1 MNHIHEIQKQKR
13 QNELW
18 ALWLQFCTQESQVAL
33 SSPESSPRNSVKL
46 PCVYHEQTVRVPW
59 TPPKGSLLPAASD
72 YFSLKPSL
80 SVRGFHGHSI
90 PSSCFPQKQRNSQ
103 HSRLFMFP
111 YLKLVR
117 HSCFQKSSLTREWH
131 FVTSTLF
138 TFSRKNFKNPDMF

>member
-1 MNHIHEIQKQKR
+1 MNHLNEIQKQKR

-33 SSPESSPRNSVKL
+33 SSPESSPGTVFTMSKLWGFPGHLLKEVCYQLLLTISVWNHHFL
-46 PCVYHEQTVRVPW
+46 CE
-59 TPPKGSLLPAASD
+59 A
-72 YFSLKPSL
+72 FM
-80 SVRGFHGHSI
+80 GHSI

-117 HSCFQKSSLTREWH
+117 HSCFRKSSLTREWH